1 MLTGLKWWCR
11 FKPTAQEV
19 NLIELIIMSLL
30 VILSV
35 EVSPGKKDG
44 NLTDLTSFIVN
55 TGEAVKSAGAHDKG
69 SW

>member
-1 MLTGLKWWCR
+1 MSGVDLIA
-11 FKPTAQEV
+11 TAQEV

-35 EVSPGKKDG
+35 EASPGKKDG
-44 NLTDLTSFIVN
+44 KPTDITPFM
-55 TGEAVKSAGAHDKG
+55 TDAGEAVKSAGAHDKG